1 MLVVLTLASLG
12 VKFAQIAPLKA
23 AMLTKTWIGLLAE
36 VDQKVGVVPELGDTS
51 VGVKRFGPELER
63 RTLCKRQFE
72 RFYESTYG
80 IAIADKS
87 DSPAE
92 KRELVTQLH
101 LAGGKRGPHAKV
113 YASLS
118 SPAVMSLVEQV
129 PEEAEW
135 NVLFLVV
142 NPTERNMDLIVA
154 AERAALAELCVQLPS
169 GGELRVEATTA
180 AALAGDA
187 EALGL
192 SPLGESNTWYR
203 CTL

>member
-12 VKFAQIAPLKA
+12 VKFAQIAFRSHGV
-23 AMLTKTWIGLLAE
+23 LTKTWIGLLAE

-92 KRELVTQLH
+92 KRELSRSSTLLAVSEGRMQRCMLH
-101 LAGGKRGPHAKV
+101 FP
-113 YASLS
+113 
-118 SPAVMSLVEQV
+118 
-129 PEEAEW
+129 
-135 NVLFLVV
+135 VL
-142 NPTERNMDLIVA
+142 R
-154 AERAALAELCVQLPS
+154 
-169 GGELRVEATTA
+169 
-180 AALAGDA
+180 
-187 EALGL
+187 
-192 SPLGESNTWYR
+192 
-203 CTL
+203 